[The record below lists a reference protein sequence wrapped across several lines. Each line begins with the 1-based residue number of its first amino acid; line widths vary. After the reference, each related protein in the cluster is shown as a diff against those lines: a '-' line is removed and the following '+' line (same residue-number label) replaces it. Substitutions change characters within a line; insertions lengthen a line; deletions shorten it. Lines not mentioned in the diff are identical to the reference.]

1 MSFSAVAIVGAGPA
15 GLSIAESVA
24 EADVPVTVVCVT
36 GARQEL
42 AARRLDKTLS
52 MRVDVGE
59 LTRDEAD
66 ELRSRVTFTRELS
79 DVAGS
84 DLVIEAA
91 VGDARMRRAILATVE
106 TRVSRGALLA
116 SNVPSDELPAM
127 AEVLS
132 RKDQFLG
139 LHFVHPASHTPVVE
153 VLPLPETAPGAVVAC
168 ETLVR
173 WMGKRPVERFVGAV
187 TPVLRPRDEIVAAS

>member
-1 MSFSAVAIVGAGPA
+1 MSFSAVAVVGAGPT

-36 GARQEL
+36 GARREL

-59 LTRDEAD
+59 LTREEAD
-66 ELRSRVTFTRELS
+66 ALRDRVTFTRELS

-84 DLVIEAA
+84 DLVIESA
-91 VGDARMRRAILATVE
+91 VGDAMMRRAILATIE
-106 TRVSRGALLA
+106 GRVSRGALLA
-116 SNVPSDELPAM
+116 SNVSHEELPQM

-132 RKDQFLG
+132 RQDQFLG

-153 VLPLPETAPGAVVAC
+153 VLPLPETAPGAVFAC
-168 ETLVR
+168 EAFIR
-173 WMGKRPVERFVGAV
+173 WMGKRPVERFVGTV
-187 TPVLRPRDEIVAAS
+187 TPVLRPREVVAAS